1 MLSTSMLARTTRLR
15 DDDDSLNTLA
25 YRRIKEK
32 IIALELRPAS
42 LIDENQLAQDLQIGL
57 TPIRQA
63 LRRLAQ
69 DKLVVILPRRGTIVA
84 DLNPADLTKIF
95 EIRVELEALSAQRAA
110 ERISPDQLAQ
120 MAALAEE
127 MKATLTHGDPRALIE
142 LDQQFHMLV
151 AQAAHNE
158 FLEETISWL
167 YSHVLRMWNLSLHRV
182 QVLSTAV
189 SEHIYIYEAIRDKE
203 SQRAAELMRQHVQ
216 HFQKEFSK
224 L

>member
-1 MLSTSMLARTTRLR
+1 M
-15 DDDDSLNTLA
+15 
-25 YRRIKEK
+25 
-32 IIALELRPAS
+32 
-42 LIDENQLAQDLQIGL
+42 
-57 TPIRQA
+57 
-63 LRRLAQ
+63 
-69 DKLVVILPRRGTIVA
+69 VILPRRGTIVA

-189 SEHIYIYEAIRDKE
+189 SEPIYNYEAIRDKE